1 MKSKLFVMMC
11 FLLMIISAGCSN
23 DDQSIG
29 WLSETDIETASDPN
43 SIIGIWE
50 LQTLCYPDFDTKMP
64 VEQRDIFMFSSKG
77 QVKVIKKT
85 RSFFPDFP
93 NEDGEYE
100 YSYDNE
106 KQIIQLCGV
115 TRACII
121 SNGEM
126 RIESGYNDPD
136 SEPVQFFIFI
146 KRQI

>member
-1 MKSKLFVMMC
+1 MKKILFIASVIFASFC
-11 FLLMIISAGCSN
+11 VSGCSN